1 MGNIDWMH
9 CLLNCKIKV
18 RYNNS
23 DIKGEHTMINEK
35 YVYEDFEKMVKLAAL
50 EDYKYSYNEMQGAHQ
65 FTNGNNDEC
74 IEVNDYSTADGKPD
88 NWDGDVHSD
97 WNKICMELAEE
108 FSGIVPGIHK
118 KYEVWHLSDTENNG
132 FAEEWLILST
142 NDKEKAIEEARSMQT
157 KIKGKEGVAIRTDI
171 DDSSVVFDGI
181 GSYEYNEVEF

>member
-9 CLLNCKIKV
+9 CLLNCK
-18 RYNNS
+18 
-23 DIKGEHTMINEK
+23 IKGEHTMINEK

-50 EDYKYSYNEMQGAHQ
+50 EDYKYSYDEMHGAHQ
-65 FTNGNNDEC
+65 FTSGNDAEC
-74 IEVNDYSTADGKPD
+74 IEVYDYSTADGKPD
-88 NWDGDVHSD
+88 NWDGEVHSD

-108 FSGIVPGIHK
+108 FSGIVPGIHN
-118 KYEVWHLSDTENNG
+118 KYEVWHLSDAENNG